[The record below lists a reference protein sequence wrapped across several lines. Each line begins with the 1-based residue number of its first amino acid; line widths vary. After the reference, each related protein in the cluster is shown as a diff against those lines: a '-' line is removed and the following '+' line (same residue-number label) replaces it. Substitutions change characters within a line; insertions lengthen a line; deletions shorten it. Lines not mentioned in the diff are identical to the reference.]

1 MCTLYN
7 VCAVAVQTMPE
18 ESIYRRSSF
27 IEWKISLERSVSV
40 RDRIMIEA
48 NNLEYIEWKLASTA
62 NE

>member
-7 VCAVAVQTMPE
+7 VCAVAVQTMK

>member
-1 MCTLYN
+1 
-7 VCAVAVQTMPE
+7 MPE

-48 NNLEYIEWKLASTA
+48 NNLEYIEWKLALTA